1 MTIEVNPDPNEIAAK
16 VAVNIITEIF
26 KGSVSGLKKAGKWIF
41 SETAEKNILGKAAGE
56 YFQNFLQNNNK
67 LKILGMCEP
76 VTLEDVY
83 IYVNV
88 LETIPAREYLPGDI
102 DDFFDFT
109 DRDPNIIKS
118 KSIDGLSIV
127 KGGKNVVVL
136 GKPGAGKTTFLKH
149 VGFQYIM
156 AKQKRKKIPI
166 FISLREFSV
175 SKSLDLLKFII
186 MQFEI
191 CRLSSDAVGPFVENI
206 LDDGKCILLL
216 DGLDEVNEFVV
227 NIVVDQVVNFYK
239 KYNKNQYIISC
250 RTAAHNYVFENFKDI
265 EVADFEDYQSNLFIK
280 KWFKSHNSDLANQCI
295 QEIQKN
301 SSVKDF
307 SRTPLLLA
315 FLCMNYKENL
325 GFSVNRA
332 ETYESGV
339 QVLLKHWDNTRNIRR
354 DEVYQ
359 ELTPKRKEQLF
370 SIIAWESF
378 STNIFFMRKNFLVNI
393 VDIFFENLPDITKKK
408 TNFDGGTILKAI
420 ESQHGLIVER
430 AYNIFIP
437 SLNITR
443 IFCIPL
449 LHR

>member
-1 MTIEVNPDPNEIAAK
+1 M
-16 VAVNIITEIF
+16 
-26 KGSVSGLKKAGKWIF
+26 
-41 SETAEKNILGKAAGE
+41 
-56 YFQNFLQNNNK
+56 
-67 LKILGMCEP
+67 
-76 VTLEDVY
+76 
-83 IYVNV
+83 
-88 LETIPAREYLPGDI
+88 
-102 DDFFDFT
+102 
-109 DRDPNIIKS
+109 
-118 KSIDGLSIV
+118 
-127 KGGKNVVVL
+127 
-136 GKPGAGKTTFLKH
+136 
-149 VGFQYIM
+149 
-156 AKQKRKKIPI
+156 
-166 FISLREFSV
+166 
-175 SKSLDLLKFII
+175 
-186 MQFEI
+186 
-191 CRLSSDAVGPFVENI
+191 
-206 LDDGKCILLL
+206 LL

-227 NIVVDQVVNFYK
+227 NTVVDQVVNFYK